1 MNLRAMAHT
10 VFAPTQTSTLCTSHT
25 NYWGKD
31 VKSEVEL
38 IAEAEAILDETVAYE
53 AARAVHQLKRRLG
66 IDIKQINLEVRPVSD
81 DAGSYH
87 AICTI
92 LSVAPKNPLEVK
104 LTIRIPEAD
113 GDGQFPP

>member
-1 MNLRAMAHT
+1 MHANVLRR
-10 VFAPTQTSTLCTSHT
+10 
-25 NYWGKD
+25 D
-31 VKSEVEL
+31 VKSEFEL

-92 LSVAPKNPLEVK
+92 LSVAPKNPLEIK
-104 LTIRIPEAD
+104 LTVRIPEAD
-113 GDGQFPP
+113 GDGESPP